1 MDSSTKARILA
12 LLAASPDSG
21 SSVILGMAGILDERK
36 AAQIVSECEEM
47 ARYRNWLSREEAVAV
62 VSGFVNLDGSKG
74 PHWKD
79 AETMFASVETLG
91 VPPDNAPC
99 WNRWAWF
106 ATMNMIWS
114 DEWGVLSSRIG
125 QSEEARVCA
134 ELTKARLNDPDGGFN
149 VRRYFRLD
157 L

>member
-1 MDSSTKARILA
+1 M
-12 LLAASPDSG
+12 LAASPDSG
-21 SSVILGMAGILDERK
+21 SSVILRMARNLDERK
-36 AAQIVSECEEM
+36 VIQIASECEEM
-47 ARYRNWLSREEAVAV
+47 VRYRNWLSKEEAVAV
-62 VSGFVNLDGSKG
+62 VSGFVNLDGFKG

-79 AETMFASVETLG
+79 SETMFASVEALG

-114 DEWGVLSSRIG
+114 DEWGVLSSYID

-134 ELTKARLNDPDGGFN
+134 ELAKAKLNDPDGGFN
-149 VRRYFRLD
+149 ARRYFRLD
-157 L
+157 P